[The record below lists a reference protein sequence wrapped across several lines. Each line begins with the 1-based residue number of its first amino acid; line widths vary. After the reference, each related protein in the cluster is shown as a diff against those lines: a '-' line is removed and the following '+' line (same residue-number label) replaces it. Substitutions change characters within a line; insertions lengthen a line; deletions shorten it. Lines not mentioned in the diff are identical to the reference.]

1 MGDDVKAPTLSRA
14 GLYKDV
20 MNLINDTASLD
31 RFCAAQKSAE
41 FVAVDTEFLRDQ
53 TYWPKLCLVQIAGP
67 DEFAA
72 IDPLAPGIDLTSLY
86 ALMQDPAV
94 LKVFHAG
101 RQDLEI
107 FFHAT
112 GSVPHPIFDTQVA
125 AMVCGFGESASYE
138 SLVAKLAGAPLD
150 KASRFTDWSHRPLTD
165 RQLAYALDDVIHLRT
180 IYGKLR
186 AELAKSG
193 RSGWLDSD
201 MAILT
206 DPATYRLDPVD
217 AWKRLKLRNPKP
229 RALAAL
235 KELAAWRE
243 TEAQRRDLP
252 RGRVIKDEPLI
263 ELAVHMP
270 RDAAQLG
277 RTRGLPGGFA
287 DGKWGATV
295 LEALARVA
303 ALPQDQ
309 LPQPEAQPNSP
320 GNVGSTVEL
329 LKVLLKLKAEQNRV
343 APKLLATTDD
353 LEQIAAGNL
362 RLSGWR
368 QDLFGADAEALLDG
382 KLTMGLERGRVK
394 LFRAE

>member
-1 MGDDVKAPTLSRA
+1 MDP
-14 GLYKDV
+14 
-20 MNLINDTASLD
+20 IIDTGALD

-41 FVAVDTEFLRDQ
+41 FIAVDTEFLRDQ
-53 TYWPKLCLVQIAGP
+53 TYWPKLCLVQVAGP
-67 DEFAA
+67 EDVVA
-72 IDPLAPGIDLTSLY
+72 IDPLAPGIDLAPLY
-86 ALMQDPAV
+86 ALMQNASI

-112 GSVPHPIFDTQVA
+112 GKVPHPIFDTQVA

-138 SLVAKLAGAPLD
+138 SLVSKLAGAPLD
-150 KASRFTDWSHRPLTD
+150 KASRFTDWSHRPLTE
-165 RQLAYALDDVIHLRT
+165 RQLVYALDDVIHLRT
-180 IYGKLR
+180 IYVKLR
-186 AELAKSG
+186 AELEKSG
-193 RSGWLDSD
+193 RAGWLESD
-201 MAILT
+201 MAVLT
-206 DPATYRLDPVD
+206 DPATYRLDP
-217 AWKRLKLRNPKP
+217 AESWRRLKLRNPKP

-243 TEAQRRDLP
+243 SEAQRRDLP
-252 RGRVIKDEPLI
+252 RGRILKDEPLI

-270 RDAAQLG
+270 RDAATLG

-287 DGKWGATV
+287 DGKWGAAA
-295 LEALARVA
+295 LEAIGRAA
-303 ALPQDQ
+303 ALPQDA
-309 LPQPEAQPNSP
+309 LPKPEASPASP

-362 RLSGWR
+362 HLSGWR
-368 QDLFGADAEALLDG
+368 QDLFGADAEALRDG
-382 KLTMGLERGRVK
+382 KLTLGLERGRVK
-394 LFRAE
+394 LFRAA